1 MIFRQLA
8 TVLVCTFASLWLMVP
23 GAIALPPTTAPA
35 ATPTVKAPAAV
46 AQATATP
53 KGGPY
58 PEAVTRNLLET
69 CRLNESG
76 ISLVLPLDRSR
87 TTTAKALVQDPIN
100 QINQR
105 AKEAIVQGE
114 AQIQE
119 RQTELAEMFKN
130 KEQFAAQ
137 VEQLK
142 SAIAAKQVPADQL
155 PKVQKLLKDMQ
166 EIQGNPALLAQKAND
181 SRKDL
186 KDTIGKQQADEVK
199 KLTDCACVV
208 DALEARYPVEIFYK
222 QSIEEM
228 TGGTATVS
236 KDWAAAK
243 ATCGKGK

>member
-1 MIFRQLA
+1 MFFRQFSMA
-8 TVLVCTFASLWLMVP
+8 VVLMLCSLVLMAQ
-23 GAIALPPTTAPA
+23 GAIAVPTTP
-35 ATPTVKAPAAV
+35 ATPTAKAPAAV
-46 AQATATP
+46 AQAAATP

-58 PEAVTRNLLET
+58 PEAVTQNLLQT
-69 CRLNESG
+69 CRSNESG
-76 ISLVLPLDRSR
+76 IPLVLPLDRSR
-87 TTTAKALVQDPIN
+87 LTTAKALVQEPIS

-105 AKEAIVQGE
+105 AKEAIAQGE
-114 AQIQE
+114 AQVQE
-119 RQTELAEMFKN
+119 RQTELAELFKD

-142 SAIAAKQVPADQL
+142 SAIAGKQIPADQL

-181 SRKDL
+181 SRKEL
-186 KDTIGKQQADEVK
+186 KDTIGKQQAIEVK

-208 DALEARYPVEIFYK
+208 DTFEARYPVSTFYQ

-228 TGGTATVS
+228 TTGTPTVS

-243 ATCGKGK
+243 TTCGKGK